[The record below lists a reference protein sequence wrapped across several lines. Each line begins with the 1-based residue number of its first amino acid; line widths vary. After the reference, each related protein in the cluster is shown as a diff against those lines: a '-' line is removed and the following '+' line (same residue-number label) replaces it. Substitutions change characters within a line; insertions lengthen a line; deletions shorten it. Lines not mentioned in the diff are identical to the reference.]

1 MSRFRKSFCLAT
13 ACVGA
18 WAVAYAQPYELH
30 VEIDRDPA
38 VYAAGETAKVFVRI
52 TQDGKAVG
60 GKTARCS
67 WNYGNSN
74 TVTIAESGTTLEL
87 TLDRPGQVMLR
98 GDLYDGTNCLMGVD
112 RKGRPAAL
120 IIWAGAVFSP
130 ERLSI
135 ERKRPDDFDAY
146 WDGEVAEMKRRVP
159 LEPSLVRREKAPAAK
174 GFVAWNVEIPCCP
187 RPACAY
193 LSMPEGAKKGALPA
207 VVMFQGYGASQ
218 SVHEFVTNGLFVCV
232 NPHGFGNARPAAD
245 WSRFLANEGNRY
257 EYRGWESRDSCFFHG
272 QSLRAVRALEWVKTL
287 PEWDGRNLAVKGVS
301 MGGSQSLQAAA
312 LDKDVTLCVPR
323 DPAMC
328 DHAGILS
335 DPPHRSGWPWILANP
350 RNLPAVLGYGPVDP
364 VTLAVSD
371 YYDNVFFAERITCPV
386 YMSTGFS
393 DDVCFSE
400 GVYKAY
406 NALKG
411 PKQIETN
418 PYNGHCATYNRAGER
433 KLLNQER

>member
-1 MSRFRKSFCLAT
+1 MKNNTLVSLLVLVLVAVLIAGIFGAIDFERGGAT
-13 ACVGA
+13 A
-18 WAVAYAQPYELH
+18 
-30 VEIDRDPA
+30 
-38 VYAAGETAKVFVRI
+38 
-52 TQDGKAVG
+52 
-60 GKTARCS
+60 
-67 WNYGNSN
+67 
-74 TVTIAESGTTLEL
+74 
-87 TLDRPGQVMLR
+87 
-98 GDLYDGTNCLMGVD
+98 
-112 RKGRPAAL
+112 
-120 IIWAGAVFSP
+120 
-130 ERLSI
+130 
-135 ERKRPDDFDAY
+135 
-146 WDGEVAEMKRRVP
+146 
-159 LEPSLVRREKAPAAK
+159 
-174 GFVAWNVEIPCCP
+174 
-187 RPACAY
+187 
-193 LSMPEGAKKGALPA
+193 
-207 VVMFQGYGASQ
+207 
-218 SVHEFVTNGLFVCV
+218 
-232 NPHGFGNARPAAD
+232 
-245 WSRFLANEGNRY
+245 
-257 EYRGWESRDSCFFHG
+257 
-272 QSLRAVRALEWVKTL
+272 
-287 PEWDGRNLAVKGVS
+287 
-301 MGGSQSLQAAA
+301 
-312 LDKDVTLCVPR
+312 